1 MKNNYPLLLISD
13 IIKNIRTKKVL
24 IKLDL
29 RWEYNNVS
37 IKKENEWKVAFTT
50 SEVLFEPTVM
60 FFGLKNSPATFQTII
75 NKLLRDLINTGKVG
89 SFICKTREMWMES
102 KRGKLFR
109 SSNWTGGNININ
121 IRRKSKSSV
130 RLASSEIG
138 Q

>member
-60 FFGLKNSPATFQTII
+60 FFGLKNSPATF
-75 NKLLRDLINTGKVG
+75 
-89 SFICKTREMWMES
+89 
-102 KRGKLFR
+102 
-109 SSNWTGGNININ
+109 
-121 IRRKSKSSV
+121 
-130 RLASSEIG
+130 
-138 Q
+138 

>member
-1 MKNNYPLLLISD
+1 MRKMWDHAIDLKEGFIPRKEEVYSEVDKKEVDLTIKVTTDYTGIFFVGKKDRKKRMVQDYWYLNKQIVKNNYPLLLISD

-60 FFGLKNSPATFQTII
+60 FFGLKNSPATF
-75 NKLLRDLINTGKVG
+75 
-89 SFICKTREMWMES
+89 
-102 KRGKLFR
+102 
-109 SSNWTGGNININ
+109 
-121 IRRKSKSSV
+121 
-130 RLASSEIG
+130 
-138 Q
+138 